1 MKNVRSCDDNASV
14 NIQHIFINGQV
25 SSGCEFFPA
34 ASMTSENVYLQ
45 PNFFPQIWYEV
56 TCDIAEDTEL
66 LLGPKVPLLISDMRR
81 EVDDR
86 SGSGL

>member
-1 MKNVRSCDDNASV
+1 MVKWVQNASLT
-14 NIQHIFINGQV
+14 NIVQWTNLLQLLQKTKLRQSHEIL
-25 SSGCEFFPA
+25 FF
-34 ASMTSENVYLQ
+34 
-45 PNFFPQIWYEV
+45 FFFQIWYEV

-86 SGSGL
+86 SGSGM